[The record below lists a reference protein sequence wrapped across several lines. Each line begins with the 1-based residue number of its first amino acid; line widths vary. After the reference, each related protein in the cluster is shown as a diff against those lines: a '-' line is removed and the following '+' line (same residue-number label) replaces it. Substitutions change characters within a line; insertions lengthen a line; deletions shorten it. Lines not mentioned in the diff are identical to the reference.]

1 MVKNKATNLD
11 FDMKFDT
18 YTDEVLV
25 ELCSNSHQLSY
36 MDRDDLYSLLHEL
49 AERVQRKYEA
59 MASTKTA
66 AK

>member
-36 MDRDDLYSLLHEL
+36 MDRDDLYS
-49 AERVQRKYEA
+49 QRKYEA
-59 MASTKTA
+59 MTSTKTA